1 MIYALGTQRGPLSL
15 NLRWYRL
22 SQILAKFN
30 KMEMQEAKIE
40 DRIRLRIK
48 VVSITLLS
56 LELQFDMCVEI
67 ISLTTDVVEG

>member
-1 MIYALGTQRGPLSL
+1 MKI
-15 NLRWYRL
+15 
-22 SQILAKFN
+22 
-30 KMEMQEAKIE
+30 QEAKIE

-48 VVSITLLS
+48 VVSVNLLS